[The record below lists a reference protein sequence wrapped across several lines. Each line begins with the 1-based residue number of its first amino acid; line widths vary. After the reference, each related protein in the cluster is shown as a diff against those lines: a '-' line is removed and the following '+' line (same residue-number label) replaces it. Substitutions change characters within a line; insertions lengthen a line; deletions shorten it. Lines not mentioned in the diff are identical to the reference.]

1 MDKEENQP
9 CPICG
14 EKKCT
19 LTQEELDI
27 PYFGKTYVFGMECK
41 ACGFHMSDVEAD
53 EAKDPVKIEFTTEK
67 AEDMNVRLV
76 KSSEATVRIPAL
88 KLDISPGPDAE
99 GYVTNIEGL
108 LHRIKKIIEQQRDAA
123 AAEDD
128 DTMKTTAKNLLKKIW
143 KIECGD
149 IPMKIVIEDPTGNSA
164 IISEKAVKE
173 KLTVKKK
180 KA

>member
-1 MDKEENQP
+1 MDKEENQQ
-9 CPICG
+9 CPICN

-27 PYFGKTYVFGMECK
+27 PYFGKTYVFGMDCK

-76 KSSEATVRIPAL
+76 KSTEATVRIPAL

-99 GYVTNIEGL
+99 GYVTNVEGL
-108 LHRIKKIIEQQRDAA
+108 LQRIKKIIEQQRDAA

-128 DTMKTTAKNLLKKIW
+128 DATKTTAKNLLKKIW

-149 IPMKIVIEDPTGNSA
+149 VPMKIIIEDPSGNSA

-173 KLTVKKK
+173 KLAVKKK